1 LVRLGTCTADTY
13 HGDWICHSCHFA
25 TMEARFAQQANAR
38 RALVPNISRKLEIA
52 LPNIVYCTHV
62 ADLLMSSLPI
72 ASLTFSIT
80 ISSNRALEHWCSGKS
95 GLGSSLLSAVR
106 IALLFRTKNSHSTVE
121 QYIGGAYSPPYQSL
135 Y

>member
-80 ISSNRALEHWCSGKS
+80 ISSNRAFGTLVLGKVWTWFQLIVRS
-95 GLGSSLLSAVR
+95 EDSLA
-106 IALLFRTKNSHSTVE
+106 FSHRK
-121 QYIGGAYSPPYQSL
+121 QP
-135 Y
+135 